1 MKLKFLTFAF
11 LKNGEVSEWPN
22 VQAWKVCVPQGTA
35 GSNPAFSADK
45 SNKVPQFCGT
55 FLFSGKSE
63 SFFAFKGFQENQ
75 KYRRGLFDFD
85 NGSAGIM
92 K

>member
-1 MKLKFLTFAF
+1 MDEAKISYICVP
-11 LKNGEVSEWPN
+11 KNGEVSEWPN

-75 KYRRGLFDFD
+75 KYHSVAEDL
-85 NGSAGIM
+85 I
-92 K
+92 